1 MRISLGKCA
10 RQPRFSIGKCG
21 RQPRFSIGK
30 CGNTNLSR
38 GGIIPKWAGKLPKQE
53 LFHRNLEPRRRVKET
68 SPHPLGTRARKLHMV
83 GAVGRPRI
91 CCANPHRLRPP
102 AGALAGSLR
111 TLRVRLTLAPPRG
124 FESHRHLK
132 EVSPHPL
139 GTRARKLHMVGAVGL
154 EPTIL
159 AARDFKSPA
168 YANSATPP

>member
-1 MRISLGKCA
+1 MGVSIGKCG

-83 GAVGRPRI
+83 GAVG
-91 CCANPHRLRPP
+91 
-102 AGALAGSLR
+102 
-111 TLRVRLTLAPPRG
+111 
-124 FESHRHLK
+124 
-132 EVSPHPL
+132 
-139 GTRARKLHMVGAVGL
+139 L
-154 EPTIL
+154 EPSIL

-168 YANSATPP
+168 YANSATTAYLLYRSPDLINITLLYAICPAFFYYILYTVLYDIFFDIN